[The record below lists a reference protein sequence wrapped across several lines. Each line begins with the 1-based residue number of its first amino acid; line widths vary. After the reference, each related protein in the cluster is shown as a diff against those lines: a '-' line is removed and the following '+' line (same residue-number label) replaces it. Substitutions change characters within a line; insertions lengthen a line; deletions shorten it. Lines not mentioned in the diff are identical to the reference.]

1 MLSYRHGF
9 HAGNFADVLKHTV
22 VAKILAHMVRKDKPF
37 DYIDTHAG
45 AGVYDLHS
53 AEASKNA
60 EHNDGYARLDPHDW
74 PGLSDYFASVDA
86 VNPGSTL
93 KFYPGSPLIAQHFL
107 REHDCAW
114 LFELHPQDFATLSAN
129 VRERRKTRARRDDG
143 LKGLLGVVPPV
154 SRRAFVLID
163 PSYELR
169 REFGLVFDA
178 VRAAVEKFPTGVYA
192 IWYPVV
198 DRQKVRRFQ
207 RQFVTSGM
215 RNIQCYEL
223 GIEPDS
229 VERGMTSSGVI
240 VINPPWT
247 LERDMRELLPRLARA
262 LGGERAPFR
271 CQTLVSENG

>member
-1 MLSYRHGF
+1 MLSYRHSF

-22 VAKILAHMVRKDKPF
+22 VTKILAHMVRKDKPF

-45 AGVYDLHS
+45 AGVYDLNS
-53 AEASKNA
+53 AQALKNA
-60 EHNDGYARLDPHDW
+60 EHNDGYARLDSNDW
-74 PGLSDYFASVDA
+74 PDLSDYFASVDA
-86 VNPGSTL
+86 VNTGSKL
-93 KFYPGSPLIAQHFL
+93 KFYPGSPLIAQHFF
-107 REHDCAW
+107 RDHDRAW
-114 LFELHPQDFATLSAN
+114 LFELHPRDFEALSAN
-129 VRERRKTRARRDDG
+129 VKERRKTRARCEDG
-143 LKGLLGVVPPV
+143 LKGLLGVLPPV

-178 VRAAVEKFPTGVYA
+178 VRAAVDKFPTGIYA

-207 RQFVTSGM
+207 RQFVTSGI
-215 RNIQCYEL
+215 RNIQCYEP

-229 VERGMTSSGVI
+229 VERGMTSSGMI

-247 LERDMRELLPRLARA
+247 LEKDMRELLPRLAKS

-271 CQTLVSENG
+271 CQILVAENG